1 MSVFDQIFLAVMW
14 SLWLILAAYTARG
27 VYADLTKTRS
37 K

>member
-1 MSVFDQIFLAVMW
+1 MSVEDKILLVVMW